1 MHKYNGMDKQYKKR
15 KLELDDMNEQYE
27 KKSLNWMT

>member
-1 MHKYNGMDKQYKKR
+1 MHKYNGMDEQYEKR

-27 KKSLNWMT
+27 KKSLNLM